1 MRIFRKFTLIELLIT
16 IAIIAILAGLLLPA
30 LGSARKKAYSIQCTG
45 NLKQLGMGMSMYWN
59 TYEEMLPNANVAS
72 PYWPYLFCRL
82 KVITIPLVLC
92 PSIPDDWYAKKWER
106 NLWDTLSIEPYDAT
120 THNTWAFVCYGYNSK
135 LGGKKITQAKQPGKL
150 VLFGDSKTGNSTQKL
165 NCFRINDV
173 ADESNYYLYVPHG
186 EWNESNVL
194 HADTHARTY
203 RSSKPFFEGVQILYA
218 GPWKESEVWKIE

>member
-82 KVITIPLVLC
+82 KFITIPLVL
-92 PSIPDDWYAKKWER
+92 
-106 NLWDTLSIEPYDAT
+106 
-120 THNTWAFVCYGYNSK
+120 
-135 LGGKKITQAKQPGKL
+135 
-150 VLFGDSKTGNSTQKL
+150 
-165 NCFRINDV
+165 
-173 ADESNYYLYVPHG
+173 
-186 EWNESNVL
+186 
-194 HADTHARTY
+194 
-203 RSSKPFFEGVQILYA
+203 
-218 GPWKESEVWKIE
+218 